1 MPGADTPALLAW
13 GSAIPPPDGRGT
25 AEGLPLAYRVIVG
38 VAVGDDADTLLQF
51 HQNAE
56 RVGGVIDF
64 GVEQHAF
71 GSISSLTFIV
81 KPSL

>member
-1 MPGADTPALLAW
+1 MAV
-13 GSAIPPPDGRGT
+13 GT

-64 GVEQHAF
+64 GCRGSTPF